1 MNWSRFCCDCVL
13 VVFSALLLWPGIFPT
28 DTDPSRGFAR
38 GMRAFA
44 AVGLFYGL
52 LSIALLLA
60 AIDAYVGGGTVKRL
74 AVVKTVA
81 GWVALGII
89 IGLVI
94 SGQFAAYCRIMR
106 KRKQ

>member
-1 MNWSRFCCDCVL
+1 MNWSRFGGDCVL
-13 VVFSALLLWPGIFPT
+13 VVFSASLLWPGIFPT

-52 LSIALLLA
+52 LAIALLLPA
-60 AIDAYVGGGTVKRL
+60 VDTYLGGGVVKRL
-74 AVVKTVA
+74 AAVKTLAA
-81 GWVALGII
+81 GIALGII
-89 IGLVI
+89 IGLVV
-94 SGQFAAYCRIMR
+94 SGQFGAYCRIMR